1 MSLFSTV
8 ENIKNKAK
16 AQPNVGL
23 VYEGDIYD
31 LNEKQNIS
39 YPAVVATQATHAESG
54 DFRAYGFNLF
64 YVDRLTADKSNRLEI
79 QSTAIEALSNIA
91 KALEDEGYEISE
103 LRYHSFDER
112 FDAEC
117 AGVYVEITISES
129 EYMCEEKY

>member
-1 MSLFSTV
+1 MSLYSTV
-8 ENIKNKAK
+8 EYIKNKAK

-31 LNEKQNIS
+31 LNERQDIS
-39 YPAVVATQATHAESG
+39 YPAVVASQSTHVESG

-79 QSTAIEALSNIA
+79 QSIAIEALSNIA
-91 KALEDEGYEISE
+91 KALKDEGYEISE
-103 LRYHSFDER
+103 LRYHCFDER

-117 AGVYVEITISES
+117 AGAYVEITLSEPD
-129 EYMCEEKY
+129 YLCEEKY